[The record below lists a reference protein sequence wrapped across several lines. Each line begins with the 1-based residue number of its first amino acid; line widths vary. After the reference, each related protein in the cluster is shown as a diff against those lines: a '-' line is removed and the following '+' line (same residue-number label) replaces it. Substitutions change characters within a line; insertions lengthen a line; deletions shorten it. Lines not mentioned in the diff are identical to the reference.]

1 MKKTMKIKIIILEIF
16 LILILLLPVIFN
28 NYQFFYLIVSDSMNP
43 LIYKNDI
50 VLVRKTD
57 IKIDNY
63 ENKVIAFY
71 DPIRSMIIVHR
82 VLSEDSDYLITKG
95 DNSRFVDTYLVA
107 EKNIIGEV
115 IFVLK
120 ASKIFK

>member
-1 MKKTMKIKIIILEIF
+1 MKKSLKIKIIILEIF
-16 LILILLLPVIFN
+16 LVLILLLPIIFN

-43 LIYKNDI
+43 IIYKNDI
-50 VLVRKTD
+50 VLVKKTD

-82 VLSEDSDYLITKG
+82 AIGQENEYLITKG
-95 DNSRFVDTYLVA
+95 DNSSFMDSYLVT
-107 EKNIIGEV
+107 ESNVVGEV
-115 IFVLK
+115 IFVIK
-120 ASKIFK
+120 TSKIFK